1 VPLLNSKSPIPRAM
15 FAIVLLLPL
24 VSAWNL
30 AAPPNRLLK
39 VGPKL
44 YGVTQEL
51 PLTVSWSAFR
61 DGSLQKAIAER
72 MTKAFLFRPMLI
84 GVNNQIRYGL
94 FGELDAPEV
103 VRGAKGQ
110 LFGKYYIEEY
120 CTRTLGTGE
129 RLAADML
136 PKLRDIQD
144 YYRARGG
151 VFVYMTSPSKAAQAP
166 EYFVDQMPCPST
178 PAARAELLPTYVNAL
193 KAGGIDVID
202 AASLVHAAK
211 DKYPFGLFPEGGEH
225 WNDVGGA
232 LATTRLVDEIN
243 RQAGREIVPPFTFSY
258 TLSKPAAGAD
268 RELADLLNVFFPP
281 LNYLTPKVDYAQ
293 PVSCADSP
301 ARNLDI
307 AIVGDSF
314 SHLPGSILIEQNC
327 LARLHVYYYGKAA
340 LYGGVPYRVQ
350 KLDLDEADLAPL
362 RDVKVLVLEENE
374 RFIGRSAFVSM
385 LRDLLKR

>member
-15 FAIVLLLPL
+15 FAIVILLPL

-166 EYFVDQMPCPST
+166 EYFVDQVPCPST
-178 PAARAELLPTYVNAL
+178 PAARAELLPT
-193 KAGGIDVID
+193 
-202 AASLVHAAK
+202 
-211 DKYPFGLFPEGGEH
+211 
-225 WNDVGGA
+225 
-232 LATTRLVDEIN
+232 
-243 RQAGREIVPPFTFSY
+243 
-258 TLSKPAAGAD
+258 
-268 RELADLLNVFFPP
+268 
-281 LNYLTPKVDYAQ
+281 
-293 PVSCADSP
+293 
-301 ARNLDI
+301 
-307 AIVGDSF
+307 
-314 SHLPGSILIEQNC
+314 
-327 LARLHVYYYGKAA
+327 
-340 LYGGVPYRVQ
+340 
-350 KLDLDEADLAPL
+350 
-362 RDVKVLVLEENE
+362 
-374 RFIGRSAFVSM
+374 
-385 LRDLLKR
+385 

>member
-1 VPLLNSKSPIPRAM
+1 M
-15 FAIVLLLPL
+15 FALAILLPL

-30 AAPPNRLLK
+30 VAPQNRFLK

-44 YGVTQEL
+44 YGVTGEL
-51 PLTVSWSAFR
+51 PLTVSWAAFR

-72 MTKAFLFRPMLI
+72 VTKAFLFRPMLI
-84 GVNNQIRYGL
+84 GINNQIRYGL

-151 VFVYMTSPSKAAQAP
+151 IFVYMTSPSKAAQVP
-166 EYFVDQMPCPST
+166 EYFTGQMPCPST
-178 PAARAELLPTYVNAL
+178 AAARAQLLPSYVDAL

-232 LATTRLVDEIN
+232 LAATVLVDEIN
-243 RQAGREIVPPFTFSY
+243 KQAGREIVPPFTFSY
-258 TLSKPAAGAD
+258 TLSSPASGAD

-281 LNYLTPKVDYAQ
+281 LNYLTPKVDYKQ

-301 ARNLDI
+301 ARNLGI

-327 LARLHVYYYGKAA
+327 LAGLHVYYYGKAA

-350 KLDLDEADLAPL
+350 KLDLDDADLAPL

-374 RFIGRSAFVSM
+374 RVIGRSAFVNM
-385 LRDLLKR
+385 LRDVLKR

>member
-1 VPLLNSKSPIPRAM
+1 M

-24 VSAWNL
+24 VTAWNL
-30 AAPPNRLLK
+30 FAPPNRSLK
-39 VGPKL
+39 IGPKL
-44 YGVTQEL
+44 AGVTYAL
-51 PLTVSWSAFR
+51 PLTMSWTTIR

-72 MTKAFLFRPMLI
+72 IAEAFAFRPMLI
-84 GVNNQIRYGL
+84 RINNQIRYEL

-120 CTRTLGTGE
+120 CTRTAGMGE

-151 VFVYMTSPSKAAQAP
+151 IFIYMTSPSKAAQAP

-178 PAARAELLPTYVNAL
+178 SAARAALLPTYVEAL
-193 KAGGIDVID
+193 KAGGVDVID
-202 AASLVHAAK
+202 AASLIHDAK
-211 DKYPFGLFPEGGEH
+211 GKYPFGLFPEGGEH

-232 LATTRLVDEIN
+232 LAAIRLVDEIN
-243 RQAGREIVPPFTFSY
+243 KQAGREIVPPFTFSY
-258 TLSKPAAGAD
+258 TLSSPAAGAD

-281 LNYLTPKVDYAQ
+281 LNYLTPKVKYGQ
-293 PVSCADSP
+293 PVSCADSS
-301 ARNLDI
+301 ARNLGI

-327 LARLHVYYYGKAA
+327 LAGLNVYYYGKTARF
-340 LYGGVPYRVQ
+340 GGVPYHIL
-350 KLDLDEADLAPL
+350 KLGLDDADLTPL

-374 RFIGRSAFVSM
+374 RFIGRSAFVNI
-385 LRDLLKR
+385 LRDVLKR